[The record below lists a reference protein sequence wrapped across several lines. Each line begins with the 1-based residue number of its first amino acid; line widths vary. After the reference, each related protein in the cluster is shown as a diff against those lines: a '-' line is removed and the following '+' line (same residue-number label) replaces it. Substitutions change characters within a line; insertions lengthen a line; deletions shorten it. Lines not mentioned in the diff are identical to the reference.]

1 MKYGERIREGMI
13 VGIFEAAMLVCFA
26 ASWPFNLRRAYLAR
40 TNVGTSITFMS
51 IVLVGYLFGVANK
64 LVNDDINYV
73 LAFYLLDIAL
83 VSAGVIIYIRNRKF
97 DNVSRNDE

>member
-1 MKYGERIREGMI
+1 MIYGEGIRNGMI

-26 ASWPFNLRRAYLAR
+26 ASWPFNLWRAYLAR

-51 IVLVGYLFGVANK
+51 IVLIGYLFGVANK

-73 LAFYLLDIAL
+73 LAFYILDIAL
-83 VSAGVIIYIRNRKF
+83 VSAGVLIYIRNRKF
-97 DNVSRNDE
+97 DNLSRNND